1 MTGDITRSQ
10 NDCNNDRRHYTK
22 PTMRFVELQHS
33 SMLLQASPVQ
43 QTGDP
48 TFNGFNEEQEW

>member
-1 MTGDITRSQ
+1 MESVF
-10 NDCNNDRRHYTK
+10 NNYKAHYTK

-33 SMLLQASPVQ
+33 SMLLQNSPVQ